1 MPRSFMPRSFM
12 NADWQQKLDS
22 AIDARQQQMIAVRQH
37 LHTHP
42 ELSGQEHE
50 TSLYLYQM
58 LSDVGFNVR
67 MGPDGR
73 GLLVDSRDST
83 QAPCI
88 ALRADIDALPIHDE
102 KNVTYRSQHDGVM
115 HACGHDAHTAVVL
128 GALTALDDL
137 RTQGDLP
144 WPIRVRGLFQPSEE
158 TATGA
163 AEMVE
168 AGALEGVDAILAV
181 HVDPSRSVGRIGI
194 RTGILTA
201 NCDAMRV
208 SIIGRG
214 GHAARPHEAIDP
226 IATAAQLISSLYL
239 SIPRV
244 TDSQDAVVV
253 TIGRIVGG
261 SNPNVIPEQ
270 VELQGTLRTLDID
283 VRNRSMEHISQICRG
298 VAESSGTQI
307 HVAFES
313 GISSVNNHEPMADL
327 LRQVGRDLLGAE
339 QVEEIPRPSMGS
351 EDFAVYLKY
360 VSGALLRLGCVRPGM
375 SGTPLHNPSFDLDES
390 AIVIGSKLLAQAA
403 VTWSNPDR
411 HSADSCPVVEQS
423 R

>member
-1 MPRSFMPRSFM
+1 M

-22 AIDARQQQMIAVRQH
+22 AIDARQQQLIAVRRH

-58 LSDVGFNVR
+58 LSDAGFNVR

-73 GLLVDSRDST
+73 GLLVDSRDNT

-115 HACGHDAHTAVVL
+115 HACGHDAHAAVVL

-137 RTQGDLP
+137 RTEGDLP

-244 TDSQDAVVV
+244 TDSQDAVMV
-253 TIGRIVGG
+253 R
-261 SNPNVIPEQ
+261 VIPDVAFL
-270 VELQGTLRTLDID
+270 VEIHRLRRRQRCFLAEVERRRFAVRAVVDEEAAAADVACGGPGNGHGEGRRYSGID
-283 VRNRSMEHISQICRG
+283 G
-298 VAESSGTQI
+298 VATLLQ
-307 HVAFES
+307 
-313 GISSVNNHEPMADL
+313 NLDADL
-327 LRQVGRDLLGAE
+327 RRDAGGRGDDPVLAAYRVTAGCRVGDGAE
-339 QVEEIPRPSMGS
+339 EEKRR
-351 EDFAVYLKY
+351 ERRDK
-360 VSGALLRLGCVRPGM
+360 
-375 SGTPLHNPSFDLDES
+375 E
-390 AIVIGSKLLAQAA
+390 
-403 VTWSNPDR
+403 VTNASLFHVD
-411 HSADSCPVVEQS
+411 
-423 R
+423 

>member
-1 MPRSFMPRSFM
+1 M
-12 NADWQQKLDS
+12 
-22 AIDARQQQMIAVRQH
+22 IDVRRH
-37 LHTHP
+37 LHAHP
-42 ELSGQEHE
+42 EVSGQEHE
-50 TSLYLYQM
+50 TSLFLYQM
-58 LSDVGFNVR
+58 LLDAGFDVR

-73 GLLVDSRDST
+73 GLLVDSRHKT
-83 QAPCI
+83 QLPCI
-88 ALRADIDALPIHDE
+88 ALRADIDALAIHDE
-102 KNVTYRSQHDGVM
+102 KNVTYRSRHDGVM

-128 GALTALDDL
+128 GALTALEEL
-137 RTQGDLP
+137 RTAGELP
-144 WPIRVRGLFQPSEE
+144 WDVCVRGVFQPSEE

-163 AEMVE
+163 AEMIE

-201 NCDAMRV
+201 NCDAVRL

-244 TDSQDAVVV
+244 TDSQDALVV

-261 SNPNVIPEQ
+261 SNPNVIPEE
-270 VELQGTLRTLDID
+270 VELQGTMRTLDID
-283 VRNRSMEHISQICRG
+283 VRNRAMEHIAQICRG
-298 VAESSGTQI
+298 IAESSGTQI

-313 GISSVNNHEPMADL
+313 GIRSVNNHQPMADL
-327 LRQVGRDLLGAE
+327 VREVGRELLGSE

-351 EDFAVYLKY
+351 EDFAVYLEH

-375 SGTPLHNPSFDLDES
+375 HGPPLHNPSFDLDES
-390 AIVIGSKLLAQAA
+390 AIAIGSKLLARAA
-403 VTWSNPDR
+403 VSWSNPER
-411 HSADSCPVVEQS
+411 SRGGQQAVVEQA